1 MKAKTILMGCGAAV
15 VAVMPYTWPLFSP
28 HHYALY
34 HSLHSLDNM
43 IWAAL
48 LDFIVIG
55 VLAAL
60 FFYYLERRRGI
71 DRSVIWAVVAARL
84 AAALAQVHS
93 TSQRQTL
100 RHVSMEIA
108 FGVTLLVFLA
118 LRWVRPRVYQGMAKG
133 FAILLLLAG
142 VNAAWIV
149 PELLYFG
156 LRHKGPDAVL
166 ADSSSG
172 RDYGATATSLN
183 PHRRIVWLV
192 FDELSYRQTFEH
204 RFPGLAMPA
213 FDQLRSESF
222 LFESLQPAA
231 SYTDVALPALF
242 LGKGVDDI
250 KSDLDG
256 RAILKLSGQN
266 RWSVLDPQATVFGEA
281 QRNGWSSGVV
291 GWWNPYCRILPN
303 TLDYCYWTTEET
315 NGIFSTDRS
324 VLSNAAAPFLSKLGP
339 TSTTV
344 EEKHQASILA
354 LMEKAQA
361 LIANEKIQ
369 FLFIHLPIP
378 HPPGIYDRTT
388 GKLRDSGTYIDNL
401 ALADRSL
408 GKLMNSLNATASAA
422 NTTVIVCSD
431 HSWRVPMWKS
441 DANWSAEDEAASQG
455 KFDPR
460 PVLMVHFPQQ
470 SHEVAISK
478 PFDQIALH
486 AIIVSMLQGRIESPA
501 EFQAWIDNAT
511 NQNVKN
517 VAQK

>member
-1 MKAKTILMGCGAAV
+1 MKAKAILMGCGAAV
-15 VAVMPYTWPLFSP
+15 VAVMPYMWPLFSP

-34 HSLHSLDNM
+34 HSRHSLDNM

-60 FFYYLERRRGI
+60 FFSYLDRRGGI
-71 DRSVIWAVVAARL
+71 DRSVIWALVAARL
-84 AAALAQVHS
+84 AAALAQFHS
-93 TSQRQTL
+93 TSQKQIL

-118 LRWVRPRVYQGMAKG
+118 LRWVRPRIYQGVAKG
-133 FAILLLLAG
+133 FAVLLLLAG

-156 LRHKGPDAVL
+156 LRQKGPDAVL

-172 RDYGATATSLN
+172 RDYASRATS
-183 PHRRIVWLV
+183 PSHHRRIVWLV

-222 LFESLQPAA
+222 LFQDLQPAA

-281 QRNGWSSGVV
+281 QRNGWASGVV

-315 NGIFSTDRS
+315 NGIFSTDR
-324 VLSNAAAPFLSKLGP
+324 LGAGECCG
-339 TSTTV
+339 TV
-344 EEKHQASILA
+344 PE
-354 LMEKAQA
+354 
-361 LIANEKIQ
+361 
-369 FLFIHLPIP
+369 
-378 HPPGIYDRTT
+378 
-388 GKLRDSGTYIDNL
+388 
-401 ALADRSL
+401 
-408 GKLMNSLNATASAA
+408 
-422 NTTVIVCSD
+422 
-431 HSWRVPMWKS
+431 
-441 DANWSAEDEAASQG
+441 
-455 KFDPR
+455 
-460 PVLMVHFPQQ
+460 Q
-470 SHEVAISK
+470 S
-478 PFDQIALH
+478 
-486 AIIVSMLQGRIESPA
+486 
-501 EFQAWIDNAT
+501 
-511 NQNVKN
+511 
-517 VAQK
+517 

>member
-1 MKAKTILMGCGAAV
+1 MKARTILIGCGAAV
-15 VAVMPYTWPLFSP
+15 VVVMPYTWPLFSP

-60 FFYYLERRRGI
+60 FLFYLERRGGV

-84 AAALAQVHS
+84 ASALAQFHS
-93 TSQRQTL
+93 TSQRQIL
-100 RHVSMEIA
+100 RHLSMQIA

-118 LRWVRPRVYQGMAKG
+118 LRWVRPRVYEGMAKG
-133 FAILLLLAG
+133 LAFLLLLAG
-142 VNAAWIV
+142 LNAAWIV

-156 LRHKGPDAVL
+156 LRHKEPDAVL
-166 ADSSSG
+166 ADSAPAHNYASI
-172 RDYGATATSLN
+172 ATSLK

-192 FDELSYRQTFEH
+192 FDELSYRETFEH
-204 RFPGLAMPA
+204 RFPGLVMPA

-222 LFESLQPAA
+222 LFQDQQPAA
-231 SYTDVALPALF
+231 SYTDVALPAIF

-281 QRNGWSSGVV
+281 QRNRWASGVV

-324 VLSNAAAPFLSKLGP
+324 VLANAAAPILSKVGP

-344 EEKHQASILA
+344 EEKHQASTLA
-354 LMEKAQA
+354 LVQKAQA

-378 HPPGIYDRTT
+378 HPPGIYDRTS
-388 GKLRDSGTYIDNL
+388 GKLRRSGTYIDNL
-401 ALADRSL
+401 ALADRTL
-408 GKLMNSLNATASAA
+408 GKLMNSVNATASAA
-422 NTTVIVCSD
+422 NTTLILCSD

-441 DANWSAEDEAASQG
+441 KAGWSEEEEAASQG

-460 PVLMVHFPQQ
+460 PVLMIHFPQQ
-470 SHEVAISK
+470 SREVAISK
-478 PFDQIALH
+478 PFNQIALH
-486 AIIVSMLQGRIESPA
+486 AIIVSMLQGHIESPT
-501 EFQAWIDNAT
+501 EFQAWMIT
-511 NQNVKN
+511 Q
-517 VAQK
+517 